1 MLNKM
6 SYIIENRSEMESNLF
21 AKLSKTKL
29 VGVSDEVVRA
39 IPRSLSEAE
48 LASVAGGAGGTESDI
63 VFTDAEAG
71 TISVYTV
78 SGGVQDDCG

>member
-48 LASVAGGAGGTESDI
+48 LASVAGGKKSDV

-71 TISVYTV
+71 TISTRTIT
-78 SGGVQDDCG
+78 GGVTDDCG